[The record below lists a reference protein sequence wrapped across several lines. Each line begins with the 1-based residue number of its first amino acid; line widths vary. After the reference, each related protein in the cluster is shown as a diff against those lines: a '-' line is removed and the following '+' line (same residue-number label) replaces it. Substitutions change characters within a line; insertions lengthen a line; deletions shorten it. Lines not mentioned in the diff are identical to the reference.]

1 VGIVNV
7 TSRYA
12 WTPFGYVLHSPA
24 IASSRACRA
33 PNWGKTDCDDAGHY
47 YVRSR
52 SLGRD
57 LKRTKK
63 AFDALRDEWEPDL
76 GFLQERSPQ
85 NLGTVNRD
93 RNTPERP
100 ETAWLRQL
108 RSAHFEHHSFRRV

>member
-1 VGIVNV
+1 M
-7 TSRYA
+7 RY
-12 WTPFGYVLHSPA
+12 GM
-24 IASSRACRA
+24 
-33 PNWGKTDCDDAGHY
+33 NG
-47 YVRSR
+47 
-52 SLGRD
+52 SL
-57 LKRTKK
+57 
-63 AFDALRDEWEPDL
+63 DL